1 MLPHDKQI
9 KIFLEQL
16 LSFSINDIV
25 ISPGS
30 RSTPLVN
37 NLLKNKELFNLNLV
51 LDERSAGFFALGKSK
66 ISKKPTILICTSGT
80 STLNYSPAIAEAY
93 FSQVPLIVITAD
105 RPMIFRETGSNQTLN
120 QTNIYSNNIKWFYDI
135 PVTNDDNF
143 ISNVAYKAIYY
154 SNFPTKG
161 PVHINWQFEEPFT
174 DLSTPEINPK
184 ITHKTLSSTNINIS
198 DERTKNI
205 IPILSD
211 KKGLII
217 VGSHNYDN
225 RDILNLSEILNWPII
240 ADPLS
245 NLRDEKNYT
254 TPIIDSGDLIFRK
267 EDLLLPETII
277 HIGNLPVSKF
287 ISKNLEKVSNHIF
300 IENSGNIAS
309 GFSSID
315 EHLNISISSLVTQL
329 QKQDFKAINNDWKK
343 TYIKLNDSARKIIDR
358 NISKIKEI
366 STKKT
371 ILDSIPEDSI
381 FISGNSLPIRILDL
395 ILSKSKNIK
404 FYGNRGLS
412 GIDGNISI
420 ASGISSVT
428 NKNVFLDI
436 GDLAFYH
443 DLGGLVTAKR
453 NSKSLTIFVNENSG
467 GQIFSLLP
475 QSKDLGEDYNDWFIT
490 PHKEIDISEISN
502 SLSIE
507 YYNPKSDKEI
517 KKIINENSEN
527 NVKIIEINY
536 DKSDYKIY
544 NQYINNLV
552 QKITIDE

>member
-1 MLPHDKQI
+1 MPPHDKQI

-93 FSQVPLIVITAD
+93 FSQVPIIVITAD
-105 RPMIFRETGSNQTLN
+105 RPMIYRETGSNQTLN

-135 PVTNDDNF
+135 PVINDDNF

-184 ITHKTLSSTNINIS
+184 ITYKTLSSTKINIS

-225 RDILNLSEILNWPII
+225 KDILNLSEILNWPII

-254 TPIIDSGDLIFRK
+254 TPIVDSGDLIFRK
-267 EDLLLPETII
+267 EDFLLPETII

-300 IENSGNIAS
+300 IENSGNISS

-315 EHLNISISSLVTQL
+315 EHLNISILSLVTQL
-329 QKQDFKAINNDWKK
+329 QKQDFKAINNDWKN

-420 ASGISSVT
+420 ASGISSMT
-428 NKNVFLDI
+428 KKNVFLDI
-436 GDLAFYH
+436 GDLAFFH

-490 PHKEIDISEISN
+490 PHKEINISGISN

-552 QKITIDE
+552 QKISIDE

>member
-1 MLPHDKQI
+1 MLSHDKQI

-135 PVTNDDNF
+135 PVINDDNF

-254 TPIIDSGDLIFRK
+254 TPIIDSGDLVFRK

>member
-135 PVTNDDNF
+135 PVTNDDDF

-174 DLSTPEINPK
+174 DLSTPEINPR

-217 VGSHNYDN
+217 VGSHNYHN
-225 RDILNLSEILNWPII
+225 KDILNLSEILNWPII

-254 TPIIDSGDLIFRK
+254 TPIIDTGDLIFRR
-267 EDLLLPETII
+267 EDFLLPETII

-300 IENSGNIAS
+300 IESSGNISS
-309 GFSSID
+309 GFFSID

-343 TYIKLNDSARKIIDR
+343 TYTKLNESARKIIDK

-381 FISGNSLPIRILDL
+381 FISGNSLPIRILDF

-490 PHKEIDISEISN
+490 PHKEINISEISN

-517 KKIINENSEN
+517 KKIINETSEN

>member
-174 DLSTPEINPK
+174 DLSTPEINPR

-217 VGSHNYDN
+217 VGSHNYHN
-225 RDILNLSEILNWPII
+225 KDILNLSEILNWPII

-254 TPIIDSGDLIFRK
+254 TPIIDTGDLIFRR
-267 EDLLLPETII
+267 EDFLLPETII

-300 IENSGNIAS
+300 IESSGNISS
-309 GFSSID
+309 GFFSID

-343 TYIKLNDSARKIIDR
+343 TYTKLNESARKIIDK

-366 STKKT
+366 STKKI

-381 FISGNSLPIRILDL
+381 FISGNSLPIRILDF

-490 PHKEIDISEISN
+490 PHKEINISEISN

-517 KKIINENSEN
+517 NKIINETSEN

>member
-135 PVTNDDNF
+135 PVTNDDDF

-174 DLSTPEINPK
+174 DLSTPEINPR

-217 VGSHNYDN
+217 VGSHNYHN
-225 RDILNLSEILNWPII
+225 KDILNLSEILNWPII

-254 TPIIDSGDLIFRK
+254 TPIIDTGDLIFRR
-267 EDLLLPETII
+267 EDFLLPETII

-300 IENSGNIAS
+300 IESSGNISS

-381 FISGNSLPIRILDL
+381 FISGNSLPIRILDF

-490 PHKEIDISEISN
+490 PHKEINISEISN

-517 KKIINENSEN
+517 KKIINETSEN

>member
-174 DLSTPEINPK
+174 DLSTPEINPR

-217 VGSHNYDN
+217 VGSHNYHN
-225 RDILNLSEILNWPII
+225 KDILNLSEILNWPII

-254 TPIIDSGDLIFRK
+254 TPIIDTGDLIFRR
-267 EDLLLPETII
+267 EDFLLPETII

-300 IENSGNIAS
+300 IESSGNISS
-309 GFSSID
+309 GFSSIN

-343 TYIKLNDSARKIIDR
+343 TYTKLNESARKIIDK

-428 NKNVFLDI
+428 KKNVFLDI

-490 PHKEIDISEISN
+490 PHNEINISKISN

-517 KKIINENSEN
+517 NKIINETSEN

>member
-174 DLSTPEINPK
+174 DLSTPKINPK
-184 ITHKTLSSTNINIS
+184 ITDKTLSSAKINIS
-198 DERTKNI
+198 DERTKNL
-205 IPILSD
+205 IPILSE

-225 RDILNLSEILNWPII
+225 KDILNLSEILNWPII

-245 NLRDEKNYT
+245 NLRDDKNYI
-254 TPIIDSGDLIFRK
+254 TPIIDSGDLIFRR
-267 EDLLLPETII
+267 EDILLPETII

-287 ISKNLEKVSNHIF
+287 ISKNLEKVLNHIF
-300 IENSGNIAS
+300 IENSGNISS

-490 PHKEIDISEISN
+490 PHNEINISEISN

-517 KKIINENSEN
+517 KKIINETSEN

>member
-16 LSFSINDIV
+16 LSFSIIDIV

-66 ISKKPTILICTSGT
+66 ISKKTTILICTSGT

-93 FSQVPLIVITAD
+93 FSQIPLIVITAD
-105 RPMIFRETGSNQTLN
+105 RPMIYRETGSNQTLN

-135 PVTNDDNF
+135 PITNDDNF
-143 ISNVAYKAIYY
+143 ISNVAYKAIYN

-174 DLSTPEINPK
+174 DLSTPKINPK
-184 ITHKTLSSTNINIS
+184 ITDKTLSSPKVNIS

-225 RDILNLSEILNWPII
+225 KDILNLSEILNWPII

-245 NLRDEKNYT
+245 NLRDEKNYN
-254 TPIIDSGDLIFRK
+254 TPIIDTGDLIFRK

-287 ISKNLEKVSNHIF
+287 ISKN
-300 IENSGNIAS
+300 
-309 GFSSID
+309 
-315 EHLNISISSLVTQL
+315 
-329 QKQDFKAINNDWKK
+329 
-343 TYIKLNDSARKIIDR
+343 
-358 NISKIKEI
+358 
-366 STKKT
+366 
-371 ILDSIPEDSI
+371 
-381 FISGNSLPIRILDL
+381 
-395 ILSKSKNIK
+395 
-404 FYGNRGLS
+404 
-412 GIDGNISI
+412 
-420 ASGISSVT
+420 
-428 NKNVFLDI
+428 
-436 GDLAFYH
+436 
-443 DLGGLVTAKR
+443 
-453 NSKSLTIFVNENSG
+453 
-467 GQIFSLLP
+467 
-475 QSKDLGEDYNDWFIT
+475 
-490 PHKEIDISEISN
+490 
-502 SLSIE
+502 
-507 YYNPKSDKEI
+507 
-517 KKIINENSEN
+517 
-527 NVKIIEINY
+527 
-536 DKSDYKIY
+536 
-544 NQYINNLV
+544 
-552 QKITIDE
+552 

>member
-1 MLPHDKQI
+1 M
-9 KIFLEQL
+9 
-16 LSFSINDIV
+16 
-25 ISPGS
+25 
-30 RSTPLVN
+30 
-37 NLLKNKELFNLNLV
+37 
-51 LDERSAGFFALGKSK
+51 
-66 ISKKPTILICTSGT
+66 
-80 STLNYSPAIAEAY
+80 
-93 FSQVPLIVITAD
+93 
-105 RPMIFRETGSNQTLN
+105 
-120 QTNIYSNNIKWFYDI
+120 
-135 PVTNDDNF
+135 
-143 ISNVAYKAIYY
+143 
-154 SNFPTKG
+154 
-161 PVHINWQFEEPFT
+161 
-174 DLSTPEINPK
+174 
-184 ITHKTLSSTNINIS
+184 
-198 DERTKNI
+198 
-205 IPILSD
+205 
-211 KKGLII
+211 
-217 VGSHNYDN
+217 
-225 RDILNLSEILNWPII
+225 
-240 ADPLS
+240 
-245 NLRDEKNYT
+245 RDEKNYI
-254 TPIIDSGDLIFRK
+254 TPIIDSGDLIFRR
-267 EDLLLPETII
+267 EDILLPETII

-287 ISKNLEKVSNHIF
+287 ISKNLEKVLNHIF
-300 IENSGNIAS
+300 IENSGNISS

-315 EHLNISISSLVTQL
+315 EHLDISISSLVTQL
-329 QKQDFKAINNDWKK
+329 QKHDFKAINNDWKK

-453 NSKSLTIFVNENSG
+453 NSKSLTIFINENSG
-467 GQIFSLLP
+467 GQIFNLLP

-490 PHKEIDISEISN
+490 PHKEINISEISN

-507 YYNPKSDKEI
+507 YYNTKSDKEI
-517 KKIINENSEN
+517 KKIINKNSEN

>member
-174 DLSTPEINPK
+174 DLSTPEINPR

-217 VGSHNYDN
+217 VGSHNYHN
-225 RDILNLSEILNWPII
+225 KDILNLSEILNWPII

-254 TPIIDSGDLIFRK
+254 TPIIDTGDLIFRR
-267 EDLLLPETII
+267 EDFLLPETII

-300 IENSGNIAS
+300 IESSGNISS

-343 TYIKLNDSARKIIDR
+343 TYTKLNESARKIIDK

-366 STKKT
+366 STKKI

-381 FISGNSLPIRILDL
+381 FISGNSLPIRILDF

-490 PHKEIDISEISN
+490 PHKEINISEISN

-517 KKIINENSEN
+517 KKIINETSEN

>member
-66 ISKKPTILICTSGT
+66 ISKKPIILICTSGT

-93 FSQVPLIVITAD
+93 FSQIPLIVITAD
-105 RPMIFRETGSNQTLN
+105 RPMIYRETGSNQTLN
-120 QTNIYSNNIKWFYDI
+120 QTNIYTNNIKWFYDI
-135 PVTNDDNF
+135 PITNDDNF
-143 ISNVAYKAIYY
+143 ISNVAYKAIYN

-174 DLSTPEINPK
+174 DLSTPKINPK
-184 ITHKTLSSTNINIS
+184 ITDKTLSSPKVNIS

-225 RDILNLSEILNWPII
+225 KDILNLSEILNWPII

-245 NLRDEKNYT
+245 NLRDEKNYN
-254 TPIIDSGDLIFRK
+254 TPIIDTGDLIFRK

-300 IENSGNIAS
+300 IENSGNISS

-315 EHLNISISSLVTQL
+315 EHLDISISSLVTQL

-453 NSKSLTIFVNENSG
+453 NSKSLTIFINENSG

-490 PHKEIDISEISN
+490 PHKEINISEISN

>member
-1 MLPHDKQI
+1 MLPHNEQI

-66 ISKKPTILICTSGT
+66 ISKKSTVLICTSGT

-105 RPMIFRETGSNQTLN
+105 RPMIYRETGSNQTLN

-184 ITHKTLSSTNINIS
+184 ITDKTLSSTKINIS
-198 DERTKNI
+198 GERTKNI

-225 RDILNLSEILNWPII
+225 EDILNLSEILNWPII

-300 IENSGNIAS
+300 IESSGNISS

-315 EHLNISISSLVTQL
+315 EHLDISISSLVTQL

-343 TYIKLNDSARKIIDR
+343 TYIKLNNSARKIIDR

-490 PHKEIDISEISN
+490 PHKEINISEISN

-517 KKIINENSEN
+517 KKIINETSEN